1 MAAPAAQPA
10 ANSLRLGLAARLAL
24 RELRGGLSGFYI
36 FLACVAL
43 GTGAIAGVNSVSQMM
58 TGSIASEGKTIL
70 GGDIRFEID
79 NRDIGEAE
87 RAYVEE
93 LGTVTAGVNM
103 RTMARKPDG
112 SDQSLVELRAVDGA
126 YPLYGGFETVP
137 AMPVGEV
144 FAERDGVFGA
154 AAAQI
159 LLDRL
164 GIAVGDTLL
173 VGQAEFAIRGVIATE
188 PDALSEG
195 FGFAPRLMVSM
206 DALDGAG
213 LIRPGSL
220 MEYSYRVRLD
230 GAAGSRD
237 LAALQAQSNERFPDA
252 GWQVRTSRNA
262 APALTRNIERF
273 SQFLTLVGLTALI
286 VGGVGIA
293 NSVRAWLEGKRGVI
307 ATLKCVGAPSTLVVA
322 IYLIQVMLIAAFGVV
337 LGLALGAVM
346 PFAAASALAGVIPVA
361 VSASFYPASLA
372 IAAGFGLMTAFA
384 FAVLPLGRAGEVPAT
399 ALFRQQGFEASGL
412 PRWPYLL
419 TAGLTLAGLCAAA
432 IWFADDR
439 RIAGTFVAA
448 VIVAFAVLRLV
459 GHGVQLIARRWPA
472 VRSTPLRLAIGNI
485 HRPGALTPSVVLSL
499 GLGLAL
505 LVTLALID
513 TNLRRELS
521 GNLPDRAPNFF
532 FVDIQSSEIDGFDRV
547 VSALAPDGKII
558 KVPMLRGRITGLNG
572 QEVNA
577 ENVPSEAR
585 WVLRGDR
592 GITYARNL
600 PENSRLAAGEWWA
613 PDYEGE
619 PLVSFSAEEAGEIG
633 LEVGDTITVSVLG
646 RQITARIANL
656 RDVEWESLSINF
668 VMVFSPNTFAGA
680 PHSWMATLTDP
691 GADAA
696 LEGEILRGVTQAYPT
711 ITSVRV
717 KDALELANQL
727 VGQIG
732 IAIRAAALVALI
744 ASVLVLAGALAAG
757 NRSRI
762 HDAVVLKTLGATRA
776 TLIRAYVYEYGLLGL
791 ATAIFALVFGG
802 VASWFVV
809 SRIMTLPSEF
819 MPDIAFATLVG
830 ALFLTVGIGL
840 AGTWRVL
847 GQKAAPVLREL

>member
-1 MAAPAAQPA
+1 MAAP
-10 ANSLRLGLAARLAL
+10 NRLRIGLAARLAL

-43 GTGAIAGVNSVSQMM
+43 GTGAIAGVNSVSAMM
-58 TGSIASEGKTIL
+58 TGSIASEGRTIL
-70 GGDIRFEID
+70 GGDVRFESE
-79 NRDIGEAE
+79 NQDIGAQE
-87 RAYVEE
+87 RAYVED
-93 LGTVTAGVNM
+93 LGTVSAGANM
-103 RTMARKPDG
+103 RTMARTPDG
-112 SDQSLVELRAVDGA
+112 SDQSLVELRAVDAA
-126 YPLYGGFETVP
+126 YPLYGGFETLP
-137 AMPVGEV
+137 PMSIDAAFE
-144 FAERDGVFGA
+144 ARDGVHGA

-164 GIAVGDTLL
+164 GLATGDEVL
-173 VGQAEFAIRGVIATE
+173 VGQARFEIRGIIVAE

-195 FGFAPRLMVSM
+195 FGFAPRLMISRAGL
-206 DALDGAG
+206 DAAG

-220 MEYSYRVRLD
+220 VEYSYRVRLD
-230 GAAGSRD
+230 GGADRDSLGAMREDAG
-237 LAALQAQSNERFPDA
+237 ERFPDA
-252 GWQVRTSRNA
+252 GWSIRTSENA

-307 ATLKCVGAPSTLVVA
+307 ATLKCVGAPARLVVA
-322 IYLIQVMLIAAFGVV
+322 IYLIQVMLIAGLGVI
-337 LGLALGAVM
+337 LGLALGAAT
-346 PFAAASALAGVIPVA
+346 PYLAAGALSGVIPIA
-361 VSASFYPASLA
+361 VKASFYPGSLA
-372 IAAGFGLMTAFA
+372 IAAGFGLITAFA

-399 ALFRQQGFEASGL
+399 ALFRQQGFEAGGL
-412 PRWPYLL
+412 PRWPYLIV
-419 TAGLTLAGLCAAA
+419 AGVTLLALCAAA

-439 RIAGTFVAA
+439 RIATVFVAA
-448 VIVAFAVLRLV
+448 VAVAFGVLRLV
-459 GHGVQLIARRWPA
+459 GLAVQAIAKRAPT

-532 FVDIQSSEIDGFDRV
+532 FVDIQSNEIDGFESV
-547 VSALAPDGKII
+547 VSELAQGGKII
-558 KVPMLRGRITGLNG
+558 KVPMLRGRITQLKG
-572 QEVNA
+572 EAVN
-577 ENVPSEAR
+577 EDNVPSEAR

-592 GITYARNL
+592 GVTYAKNL
-600 PENSRLAAGEWWA
+600 PENSRLSAGEWWA
-613 PDYEGE
+613 PDHQGE
-619 PLVSFSAEEAGEIG
+619 ALVSFSAEEAGELG
-633 LEVGDTITVSVLG
+633 LGVGDTITVSVLG
-646 RQITARIANL
+646 RSITARIANL

-680 PHSWMATLTDP
+680 PHSWMATLSDP
-691 GADAA
+691 DADAA
-696 LEGEILRGVTQAYPT
+696 LEGEVLRAVTQAYPT

-717 KDALELANQL
+717 KDALELANRV

-732 IAIRAAALVALI
+732 VAIRAAALVALF

-757 NRSRI
+757 NRSRL

-776 TLIRAYVYEYGLLGL
+776 TLIRAYIYEYGLLGL
-791 ATAIFALVFGG
+791 ATAVFALAFGG

-809 SRIMTLPSEF
+809 SRIMTLPSNF
-819 MPDIAFATLVG
+819 MPDIAIATLAG
-830 ALFLTVGIGL
+830 ALVVTVGIGL
-840 AGTWRVL
+840 VGTWRVL

>member
-1 MAAPAAQPA
+1 MAAPNRFRP
-10 ANSLRLGLAARLAL
+10 GLAMRLAL

-43 GTGAIAGVNSVSQMM
+43 GTAAIAGVNSVSQMM
-58 TGSIASEGKTIL
+58 TGSIASEGRTIL
-70 GGDIRFEID
+70 GGDVRFESE
-79 NRDIGEAE
+79 NMDIGEAE
-87 RAYVEE
+87 RSYVDG
-93 LGTVTAGVNM
+93 LGTVSAGANM
-103 RTMARKPDG
+103 RTMARMEDG
-112 SDQSLVELRAVDGA
+112 SDQSLVELRAVDSV
-126 YPLYGGFETVP
+126 YPLYGSFETSP
-137 AMPVGEV
+137 SMPIGDV
-144 FAERDGVFGA
+144 FAERDGVHGA
-154 AAAQI
+154 AVAQI

-164 GIAVGDTLL
+164 DLSVGDEIL
-173 VGQAEFAIRGVIATE
+173 VGQARFELRATIVTE

-195 FGFAPRLMVSM
+195 FGFAPRMMIS
-206 DALDGAG
+206 LDGLDAAG

-220 MEYSYRVRLD
+220 IEYSYRVRLD
-230 GAAGSRD
+230 GGADASRLADLREEAG
-237 LAALQAQSNERFPDA
+237 ERFPDA
-252 GWQVRTSRNA
+252 GWSIRTSRNA

-307 ATLKCVGAPSTLVVA
+307 ATLKCVGAPSQLVVA

-337 LGLALGAVM
+337 LGVLLGAAT
-346 PFAAASALAGVIPVA
+346 PFLAAGALSGVIPIA
-361 VSASFYPASLA
+361 VQASVYPLSLLV
-372 IAAGFGLMTAFA
+372 AAGFGLLTAFA

-399 ALFRQQGFEASGL
+399 ALFRQQGFEGGGL

-419 TAGLTLAGLCAAA
+419 AAGTTLAVLCVAA

-439 RIAGTFVAA
+439 RIATVFVAA
-448 VIVAFAVLRLV
+448 VAVAFGVLRLV
-459 GHGVQLIARRWPA
+459 GLAVQAIARAAPT
-472 VRSTPLRLAIGNI
+472 VRSTPLRLAVGNI

-513 TNLRRELS
+513 SNLRRELS
-521 GNLPDRAPNFF
+521 GNLPERAPNFF
-532 FVDIQSSEIDGFDRV
+532 FVDIQSSEIDGFERV
-547 VSALAPDGKII
+547 VSEVAPDGKII
-558 KVPMLRGRITGLNG
+558 KVPMLRGRITELKG
-572 QEVNA
+572 EPVNT
-577 ENVPSEAR
+577 ENVPPEAR

-592 GITYARNL
+592 GVTYARNL
-600 PENSRLAAGEWWA
+600 PENSRLSAGEWWA

-619 PLVSFSAEEAGEIG
+619 PLVSFAAEEGAELG
-633 LEVGDTITVSVLG
+633 LGVGDTITVSVLG
-646 RQITARIANL
+646 RSITARIANL

-691 GADAA
+691 GATEAV
-696 LEGEILRGVTQAYPT
+696 EGEVLRAVTQAYPT

-717 KDALELANQL
+717 KDALELADRV

-744 ASVLVLAGALAAG
+744 ASVLVLSGALAAG

-791 ATAIFALVFGG
+791 ATALFALAFGG

-809 SRIMTLPSEF
+809 SRIMTLPSSF
-819 MPDIAFATLVG
+819 MPDIAVATLAG
-830 ALFLTVGIGL
+830 ALVVTVGIGL
-840 AGTWRVL
+840 LGTWRVL

>member
-1 MAAPAAQPA
+1 MAAP
-10 ANSLRLGLAARLAL
+10 NRLRIGLAARLAL

-43 GTGAIAGVNSVSQMM
+43 GTGAIAGVNSVSAMM
-58 TGSIASEGKTIL
+58 TGSIASEGRTIL
-70 GGDIRFEID
+70 GGDVRFESE
-79 NRDIGEAE
+79 NQDIGVQE
-87 RAYVEE
+87 RAYIED
-93 LGTVTAGVNM
+93 LGTVSAGANM
-103 RTMARKPDG
+103 RTMARTPDG
-112 SDQSLVELRAVDGA
+112 SDQSLVELRAVDAA
-126 YPLYGGFETVP
+126 YPLYGGFETLP
-137 AMPVGEV
+137 TMSIDAAFE
-144 FAERDGVFGA
+144 ARDGVHGA

-164 GIAVGDTLL
+164 GLATGDEVL
-173 VGQAEFAIRGVIATE
+173 VGQARFEIRGVIVAE

-195 FGFAPRLMVSM
+195 FGFAPRLMISRAGL
-206 DALDGAG
+206 DAAG

-220 MEYSYRVRLD
+220 VEYSYRVRLD
-230 GAAGSRD
+230 GGADRASLGTLREDAG
-237 LAALQAQSNERFPDA
+237 ERFPDA
-252 GWQVRTSRNA
+252 GWSIRTSENA

-307 ATLKCVGAPSTLVVA
+307 ATLKCVGAPARLVVA
-322 IYLIQVMLIAAFGVV
+322 IYLIQVMLIAGLGVI
-337 LGLALGAVM
+337 LGLALGAAT
-346 PFAAASALAGVIPVA
+346 PYLAAGALSGVIPIA
-361 VSASFYPASLA
+361 VKASFYPASLA
-372 IAAGFGLMTAFA
+372 IAAGFGLITAFA

-399 ALFRQQGFEASGL
+399 ALFRQQGFDAGGL
-412 PRWPYLL
+412 PRWPYLIV
-419 TAGLTLAGLCAAA
+419 AGVTLLALCAAA

-439 RIAGTFVAA
+439 RIATVFVAA
-448 VIVAFAVLRLV
+448 VAVAFGVLRLV
-459 GHGVQLIARRWPA
+459 GLAVQAIAKRAPT

-532 FVDIQSSEIDGFDRV
+532 FVDIQSNEIDGFENV
-547 VSALAPDGKII
+547 VSELAPGGKVI
-558 KVPMLRGRITGLNG
+558 KVPMLRGRITQLKG
-572 QEVNA
+572 EAVN
-577 ENVPSEAR
+577 EDNVPSEAR

-592 GITYARNL
+592 GVTYAKNL
-600 PENSRLAAGEWWA
+600 PENSRLSAGEWWA
-613 PDYEGE
+613 PDHQGE
-619 PLVSFSAEEAGEIG
+619 ALVSFSAEEAGELG
-633 LEVGDTITVSVLG
+633 LNVGDTITVSVLG
-646 RQITARIANL
+646 RSITARIANL

-680 PHSWMATLTDP
+680 PHSWMATLSDP
-691 GADAA
+691 DADAA
-696 LEGEILRGVTQAYPT
+696 LEGEVLRAVTQAYPT

-717 KDALELANQL
+717 KDALELANRV

-732 IAIRAAALVALI
+732 VAIRAAALVALF

-757 NRSRI
+757 NRSRL

-791 ATAIFALVFGG
+791 ATAVFALAFGG

-809 SRIMTLPSEF
+809 SRIMTLPSNF
-819 MPDIAFATLVG
+819 MPDIAIATLAG
-830 ALFLTVGIGL
+830 ALVVTVGIGL
-840 AGTWRVL
+840 VGTWRVL

>member
-1 MAAPAAQPA
+1 MAAPNQF
-10 ANSLRLGLAARLAL
+10 RLGLAVRLAL

-43 GTGAIAGVNSVSQMM
+43 GTAAIAGVNSVSQMM
-58 TGSIASEGKTIL
+58 TGSIASEGRTIL
-70 GGDIRFEID
+70 GGDIRFESE
-79 NRDIGEAE
+79 NQPFSEAE
-87 RAYVEE
+87 SSFIED
-93 LGTVTAGVNM
+93 LGDVSTGANL
-103 RTMARKPDG
+103 RTMARTQDG

-126 YPLYGGFETVP
+126 YPLYGSFQASPDMPLETIFE
-137 AMPVGEV
+137 
-144 FAERDGVFGA
+144 ERDGVFGA
-154 AAAQI
+154 ATAQI

-164 GIAVGDTLL
+164 GLSLGDEVL
-173 VGQAEFAIRGVIATE
+173 VGQARFELRAIIVTE
-188 PDALSEG
+188 PDSLSEG
-195 FGFAPRLMVSM
+195 FGFAPRFLISRSSL
-206 DALDGAG
+206 DAAG

-220 MEYSYRVRLD
+220 IEYSYRVRVD
-230 GAAGSRD
+230 GGASAGQLANIRAD
-237 LAALQAQSNERFPDA
+237 LREQFPET
-252 GWQVRTSRNA
+252 GLEVRTSRNA

-293 NSVRAWLEGKRGVI
+293 NSVRAWLDGKRGVI
-307 ATLKCVGAPSTLVVA
+307 ATLKCVGAPSRLVVA
-322 IYLIQVMLIAAFGVV
+322 IYLIQVMLIAGFGVFLGLL
-337 LGLALGAVM
+337 LGLAT
-346 PFAAASALAGVIPVA
+346 PFFAAGALSGVIPVA
-361 VSASFYPASLA
+361 VQASVYPASLI

-399 ALFRQQGFEASGL
+399 ALFRQQSFEGGGL

-419 TAGLTLAGLCAAA
+419 AAGVTLVALCAAA

-439 RIAGTFVAA
+439 GIASVFVAA
-448 VIVAFAVLRLV
+448 VVVAFGVLRLV
-459 GHGVQLIARRWPA
+459 GFAVQAIARKVPA

-532 FVDIQSSEIDGFDRV
+532 FVDIQSSEIDGFENILSEV
-547 VSALAPDGKII
+547 APEGKVI
-558 KVPMLRGRITGLNG
+558 KVPMLRGRILELKG
-572 QEVNA
+572 EPVN
-577 ENVPSEAR
+577 EDNVPAEAR

-592 GITYARNL
+592 GVTYTKNL
-600 PENSRLAAGEWWA
+600 PENSRLSAGEWWA
-613 PDYEGE
+613 PDHQGE
-619 PLVSFSAEEAGEIG
+619 PLVSFSSEEAGELG
-633 LEVGDTITVSVLG
+633 LSVGDTITVSVLG
-646 RQITARIANL
+646 RSIVARIANL

-680 PHSWMATLTDP
+680 PHSWMATLQDP
-691 GADAA
+691 DATA
-696 LEGEILRGVTQAYPT
+696 AEEGEVLRAVTQAYPT

-717 KDALELANQL
+717 KDALELANRV

-762 HDAVVLKTLGATRA
+762 HDAVVLKTLGATRV

-791 ATAIFALVFGG
+791 ATAVFALAFGA

-809 SRIMTLPSEF
+809 SRIMTLPSSF
-819 MPDIAFATLVG
+819 MPDIAAATLVG
-830 ALFLTVGIGL
+830 ALVVTVGIGL
-840 AGTWRVL
+840 LGTWRVL

>member
-1 MAAPAAQPA
+1 L
-10 ANSLRLGLAARLAL
+10 N
-24 RELRGGLSGFYI
+24 
-36 FLACVAL
+36 
-43 GTGAIAGVNSVSQMM
+43 
-58 TGSIASEGKTIL
+58 
-70 GGDIRFEID
+70 
-79 NRDIGEAE
+79 
-87 RAYVEE
+87 
-93 LGTVTAGVNM
+93 
-103 RTMARKPDG
+103 
-112 SDQSLVELRAVDGA
+112 
-126 YPLYGGFETVP
+126 
-137 AMPVGEV
+137 
-144 FAERDGVFGA
+144 
-154 AAAQI
+154 
-159 LLDRL
+159 
-164 GIAVGDTLL
+164 
-173 VGQAEFAIRGVIATE
+173 
-188 PDALSEG
+188 
-195 FGFAPRLMVSM
+195 
-206 DALDGAG
+206 
-213 LIRPGSL
+213 
-220 MEYSYRVRLD
+220 
-230 GAAGSRD
+230 
-237 LAALQAQSNERFPDA
+237 
-252 GWQVRTSRNA
+252 
-262 APALTRNIERF
+262 
-273 SQFLTLVGLTALI
+273 
-286 VGGVGIA
+286 
-293 NSVRAWLEGKRGVI
+293 
-307 ATLKCVGAPSTLVVA
+307 CVGAPSRLVVA
-322 IYLIQVMLIAAFGVV
+322 IYLIQVMLIAAFGVL
-337 LGLALGAVM
+337 LGLIFGALM
-346 PFAAASALAGVIPVA
+346 PFFAASALSGIIPVA
-361 VSASFYPASLA
+361 VTASFYPASLA

-419 TAGLTLAGLCAAA
+419 TAGLTLAALCAAA

-448 VIVAFAVLRLV
+448 VMVAFAVLRLV
-459 GHGVQLIARRWPA
+459 GHGVQAIARRWPA

-547 VSALAPDGKII
+547 VSEIAPEGKII
-558 KVPMLRGRITGLNG
+558 KVPMLRGRITELNG
-572 QEVNA
+572 QAVNA

-592 GITYARNL
+592 GITYAKNL
-600 PENSRLAAGEWWA
+600 PENSRMSAGQWWA

-633 LEVGDTITVSVLG
+633 LKVGDTITVSVLG
-646 RQITARIANL
+646 RSITARIANL

-691 GADAA
+691 NADAG

-717 KDALELANQL
+717 KDALELANRL

-732 IAIRAAALVALI
+732 IAIRAAAVGALI

-776 TLIRAYVYEYGLLGL
+776 TLIRAYVFEYGLLGL
-791 ATAIFALVFGG
+791 ATAIFALAFGG

-819 MPDIAFATLVG
+819 MPDIALATL
-830 ALFLTVGIGL
+830 
-840 AGTWRVL
+840 
-847 GQKAAPVLREL
+847 

>member
-1 MAAPAAQPA
+1 MAAP
-10 ANSLRLGLAARLAL
+10 NRLRLGLALRLAL

-43 GTGAIAGVNSVSQMM
+43 GTAAIAGVNSVSQMM
-58 TGSIASEGKTIL
+58 TGSIASEGRTIL
-70 GGDIRFEID
+70 GGDIRFESENQPFSDAESRFIED
-79 NRDIGEAE
+79 LGDVSIGAN
-87 RAYVEE
+87 
-93 LGTVTAGVNM
+93 L
-103 RTMARKPDG
+103 RTMARTRDG

-126 YPLYGGFETVP
+126 YPLYGRFEASP
-137 AMPVGEV
+137 DMPLEAV
-144 FAERDGVFGA
+144 FEERDGVFGA
-154 AAAQI
+154 ATAQI

-164 GIAVGDTLL
+164 GLSLGDEVL
-173 VGQAEFAIRGVIATE
+173 VGQARFELRAVIVAE

-195 FGFAPRLMVSM
+195 FGFAPRFLISRSSL
-206 DALDGAG
+206 DAAG

-220 MEYSYRVRLD
+220 IEYSYRVRID
-230 GAAGSRD
+230 GGA
-237 LAALQAQSNERFPDA
+237 DA
-252 GWQVRTSRNA
+252 GQLADIRADLREQFPETGLEVRTSRNA

-293 NSVRAWLEGKRGVI
+293 NSVRAWLDGKRGVI
-307 ATLKCVGAPSTLVVA
+307 ATLKCVGAPSRLVVA
-322 IYLIQVMLIAAFGVV
+322 IYLIQVMLIAGFGVFLGLL
-337 LGLALGAVM
+337 LGLAT
-346 PFAAASALAGVIPVA
+346 PYFAAGALSGVIPIA
-361 VSASFYPASLA
+361 VQASVYPGSLM

-399 ALFRQQGFEASGL
+399 ALFRQQSFEGGGL

-419 TAGLTLAGLCAAA
+419 TAGFTLVALCVAA

-439 RIAGTFVAA
+439 RIASVFVAA
-448 VIVAFAVLRLV
+448 VVVAFGVLRLV
-459 GHGVQLIARRWPA
+459 GYAVQMIARKVPT

-532 FVDIQSSEIDGFDRV
+532 FVDIQSSEIDGFENILSEV
-547 VSALAPDGKII
+547 APEGKVI
-558 KVPMLRGRITGLNG
+558 KVPMLRGRILELKG
-572 QEVNA
+572 EPVN
-577 ENVPSEAR
+577 EDNVPSEAR

-592 GITYARNL
+592 GVTYTRNL
-600 PENSRLAAGEWWA
+600 PENSRMSAGEWWA
-613 PDYEGE
+613 PDYQGE
-619 PLVSFSAEEAGEIG
+619 PLVSFSAEEAGELG
-633 LEVGDTITVSVLG
+633 LSVGDTITVSVLG
-646 RQITARIANL
+646 RSIVARIANL

-680 PHSWMATLTDP
+680 PHSWMATLQDP
-691 GADAA
+691 DATAAD
-696 LEGEILRGVTQAYPT
+696 EGEVLRAVTQAYPT

-717 KDALELANQL
+717 KDALELANRV

-791 ATAIFALVFGG
+791 ATAVFALAFGAI
-802 VASWFVV
+802 ASWFVV
-809 SRIMTLPSEF
+809 SRIMTLPSNF
-819 MPDIAFATLVG
+819 MPDIAVATLVG
-830 ALFLTVGIGL
+830 ALVVTVGMGL
-840 AGTWRVL
+840 LGTWRVL

>member
-1 MAAPAAQPA
+1 MAAP
-10 ANSLRLGLAARLAL
+10 NRFRLGLAVRLAM

-58 TGSIASEGKTIL
+58 TGSIASEGRTIL
-70 GGDIRFEID
+70 GGDIRFESE
-79 NRDIGEAE
+79 NQDIGEAE
-87 RAYVEE
+87 RRYLGE
-93 LGTVTAGVNM
+93 LGEVSAGANL
-103 RTMARKPDG
+103 RTMARRIDG

-126 YPLYGGFETVP
+126 YPLYGGFVTSPEMTIE
-137 AMPVGEV
+137 A
-144 FAERDGVFGA
+144 ALDERDGAYGA
-154 AAAQI
+154 AAAPI

-164 GIAVGDTLL
+164 GLDVGDEVLI
-173 VGQAEFAIRGVIATE
+173 GQARLEIRSTIVAE
-188 PDALSEG
+188 PDSLSEG
-195 FGFAPRLMVSM
+195 FGFAPRLMISRQ
-206 DALDGAG
+206 ALDAAG

-220 MEYSYRVRLD
+220 VEYSYRVRIE
-230 GAAGSRD
+230 GATGARD
-237 LAALQAQSNERFPDA
+237 LAELRAEAADRFPDA
-252 GWQVRTSRNA
+252 GWSIRTSQNA

-307 ATLKCVGAPSTLVVA
+307 ATLKCVGAPARLVVA
-322 IYLIQVMLIAAFGVV
+322 IYLIQVMLIAGLGVLIG
-337 LGLALGAVM
+337 LGLGAAT
-346 PFAAASALAGVIPVA
+346 PFFAAGALSGVIPIA
-361 VSASFYPASLA
+361 VQASLYPASLA
-372 IAAGFGLMTAFA
+372 IAAGFGLTTAFA

-399 ALFRQQGFEASGL
+399 ALFRQQGFDASGL
-412 PRWPYLL
+412 PRWPYLMV
-419 TAGLTLAGLCAAA
+419 AGVTLAALCAAA
-432 IWFADDR
+432 VWFADDR
-439 RIAGTFVAA
+439 SIATVFVAA
-448 VIVAFAVLRLV
+448 VAVAFGVLRLV
-459 GHGVQLIARRWPA
+459 GFAVQAIARRAPT

-521 GNLPDRAPNFF
+521 GNLPERAPNFF
-532 FVDIQSSEIDGFDRV
+532 FVDIQSNEIDGFESV
-547 VSALAPDGKII
+547 VSELAPGGKII
-558 KVPMLRGRITGLNG
+558 KVPMLRGRITQLKG
-572 QEVNA
+572 EAVN
-577 ENVPSEAR
+577 ENNVPSEAR

-592 GITYARNL
+592 GVTYAKNL
-600 PENSRLAAGEWWA
+600 PENSRLSAGEWWA
-613 PDYEGE
+613 PDHDGE
-619 PLVSFSAEEAGEIG
+619 PLVSFSAEEAGELG
-633 LEVGDTITVSVLG
+633 LGVGDTITVSVLG
-646 RQITARIANL
+646 RSITARIANL

-680 PHSWMATLTDP
+680 PHSWMATLSDQN
-691 GADAA
+691 ASAA
-696 LEGEILRGVTQAYPT
+696 LEGEVLRAVTQAYPT

-717 KDALELANQL
+717 KDALELANRV

-732 IAIRAAALVALI
+732 VAIRAAALVALI

-791 ATAIFALVFGG
+791 ATAVFALGFGG
-802 VASWFVV
+802 VASWFVI
-809 SRIMTLPSEF
+809 SRIMTLPSSF
-819 MPDIAFATLVG
+819 MPDIALATLAG
-830 ALFLTVGIGL
+830 ALVVTVGIGL
-840 AGTWRVL
+840 LGTWRIL